1 MKKQKHKLAAVLPV
15 LLILMSGFI
24 YPAYA
29 DINQKQQQ
37 LQEVDRQIQQ
47 QKANLNSTKKKEKNI
62 MGQINSIERNIYQTQ
77 KDIDTTTEHI
87 DYLENSIADA
97 QKDIDAM
104 EENLDKQSGELGDR
118 LVDIYE
124 KGDSSYL
131 EVLLSAESLKDFITR
146 YDMLGSIVQQDVSLI
161 KTINRQKK
169 ELALKKSDLQVQQ
182 RELVST
188 RASHEIKKETLASQK
203 DQKQDVLN
211 DVQKEKAQYAQ
222 ALEELEQSSRELEAM
237 IRREQGNGGP
247 SIGTGTYTWPAPGY
261 TAITSPFGMRYHP
274 ILKTRKLH
282 TGVDIGA
289 PAGATIVAADGGKVI
304 FAGWMTGYGQATV
317 IDHGGGISTLY
328 GHQSRLLVSVGQ
340 TVSKGQTIGK
350 VGSTGW
356 STGPHLHFEVRV
368 NGSPVNPMG
377 YI

>member
-1 MKKQKHKLAAVLPV
+1 
-15 LLILMSGFI
+15 MSGFI

-237 IRREQGNGGP
+237 IRREQGSGGP